1 MKCLI
6 SRFLIGDF
14 KTTKGNF
21 EFIIINLNKSLR
33 EKKADEKVKIIL
45 DIFSKIRTGGF
56 IFIPKNTYQLMASG
70 RKGMEALIKVLDY
83 KIELPPYN
91 VKEIII
97 ASKVK

>member
-1 MKCLI
+1 
-6 SRFLIGDF
+6 
-14 KTTKGNF
+14 
-21 EFIIINLNKSLR
+21 
-33 EKKADEKVKIIL
+33 
-45 DIFSKIRTGGF
+45 
-56 IFIPKNTYQLMASG
+56 MASG